1 VSQLPVH
8 RAPEGSIVPARH
20 ELAALQLR
28 EEPSASELWGIL
40 RRNWWLILAS
50 VLLCG
55 GVGYLLAVRS
65 TPIYE
70 SSTSIRIDEKQSAIP
85 ELLPLTS
92 GSEVSTEMEVLS
104 SRTLAEDAVT
114 GLALQLSVVEPTGE
128 ERSRLFSGIAVSRDA
143 DPGLYVLTR
152 EASGRFAITLE
163 EDSAPVGKIAVGERI
178 RFRGVSFS
186 MLPEAARH
194 ERLVIDVSGFASAV
208 AGVRSGIRV
217 SRTGRDVKIVTLTY
231 QSSDREL
238 TAAVP
243 NLIARRFVERREA
256 AQKSAAGST
265 ITFLRE
271 QLDTLATQLRS
282 AEAAL
287 LAYRE
292 RERVVNP
299 GVEGSTQLN
308 RIVQLQTERSMLESE
323 RSALDKL
330 LKEVQ
335 VKAARAGPESPS
347 SYRSLL
353 SFPTLLRNQAA
364 SELLRSLTSAEDER
378 SALLARRTP
387 EDPDV
392 QVLTSRIQT
401 LEGELRNMAASY
413 LQGLNHQ
420 ATSLDSTLR
429 GFGQQLQQVPER
441 ELQYTRLERQPKLLE
456 ELFSLLQTRLKE
468 AQIAQAAN
476 DLSVQVVDPAER
488 PRRPIRPR
496 PMLNLLLGVMLGAF
510 LGTAGGFARELLDKA
525 VHTRADVQLATGVSV
540 IGLIP
545 RIPRGKGR
553 FALISEKRPPGRAA
567 EPSSPPTAPPQTPI
581 FSPPHPQRMRYTFLG
596 PVEDQVPQL
605 SPDASNGTAPTP
617 TPPPPVVPAVSR
629 RGVRRVAISE
639 LGMAATEA
647 YGGLLT
653 NLSYALP
660 DTPPKV
666 VAFTSALPGEG
677 KTTNA
682 VNLALALAHRGS
694 KVLLIDGDLRRG
706 IVHKV
711 FEAER
716 EPGLT
721 NVLWGQMSFDS
732 ARRTLEV
739 GDSATLDYLTTGSLP
754 PNPTSLV
761 ESTTMRTLLEQWRE
775 LYDSVV
781 IDTPPVNVITDAAL
795 LGAHADGVVL
805 VARSGVTHA
814 AALGYAIE
822 QLRRVKARV
831 LGVVLSDIDF
841 ARDAAYDPTY
851 RYHRYDQY
859 TTAKS

>member
-1 VSQLPVH
+1 M
-8 RAPEGSIVPARH
+8 VPARL
-20 ELAALQLR
+20 ELAAQVR
-28 EEPSASELWGIL
+28 DEPSISELWGIL
-40 RRNWWLILAS
+40 RRNWWMILAS

-55 GVGYLLAVRS
+55 GVAYFLALRS
-65 TPIYE
+65 TPIYQ

-85 ELLPLTS
+85 ELLPLTR

-114 GLALQLSVVEPTGE
+114 GLALQFRLVEPSGE
-128 ERSRLFSGIAVSRDA
+128 ERSKLFSGIAVAPDA
-143 DPGLYVLTR
+143 EPGLYVLTR

-163 EDSAPVGKIAVGERI
+163 EDGTSVGRAAIGEPV
-178 RFRGVSFS
+178 RFRGVSFA
-186 MLPEAARH
+186 MLPEAASH
-194 ERLVIDVSGFASAV
+194 ERLVIGVSGFASAV
-208 AGVRSGIRV
+208 AGVRGGIRV

-238 TAAVP
+238 TAWVP
-243 NLIARRFVERREA
+243 NLIARRFVERRDA
-256 AQKSAAGST
+256 AQKAAAGST

-271 QLDTLATQLRS
+271 QLDTLANQLRS

-299 GVEGSTQLN
+299 AVEGSSQLN

-323 RSALDKL
+323 RSSLAKL
-330 LKEVQ
+330 LAEVQ
-335 VKAARAGPESPS
+335 AKAASAGPDRPS

-353 SFPTLLRNQAA
+353 AFPSLLRNQAA

-392 QVLTSRIQT
+392 QVLNSRIQT
-401 LEGELRNMAASY
+401 IEGELRAMAVSY
-413 LQGLNHQ
+413 LQGLTHQ
-420 ATSLDSTLR
+420 ATSLDSTLS
-429 GFGQQLQQVPER
+429 GFGRELQRVPER
-441 ELQYTRLERQPKLLE
+441 ELQYTRLERQPKLLD

-488 PRRPIRPR
+488 PRGPIRPR
-496 PMLNLLLGVMLGAF
+496 PMLNLFLGIMLGAL
-510 LGTAGGFARELLDKA
+510 LGTAAGFARELLDKA
-525 VHTRADVQLATGVSV
+525 VHTRADVQLATGLSV

-545 RIPRGKGR
+545 RIPRGNGR
-553 FALISEKRPPGRAA
+553 FALISEKRSPGRAA

-581 FSPPHPQRMRYTFLG
+581 FSSPPAQRMRYTFLG
-596 PVEDQVPQL
+596 PVEEAIPAE
-605 SPDASNGTAPTP
+605 PPAASNGTTP
-617 TPPPPVVPAVSR
+617 TPPSPVTPTVPR
-629 RGVRRVAISE
+629 RGVRRVVISE
-639 LGMAATEA
+639 SGMAATEA
-647 YGGLLT
+647 YGSLLT
-653 NLSYALP
+653 NLSYSLP
-660 DTPPKV
+660 DAPPRV

-677 KTTNA
+677 KTTTA

-706 IVHKV
+706 IVHNV

-721 NVLWGQMSFDS
+721 SVLWGMASFES
-732 ARRTLEV
+732 ARRTLQV
-739 GDSATLDYLTTGSLP
+739 GDGATLDYLTTGTLP

-761 ESTTMRTLLEQWRE
+761 ESNTMRTLLEQWRE

-814 AALGYAIE
+814 AALGYAID
-822 QLRRVKARV
+822 QLRRVQARV

-841 ARDAAYDPTY
+841 ARDSAYDPTY

>member
-1 VSQLPVH
+1 MSQLPVH
-8 RAPEGSIVPARH
+8 RGPDGPMVPARI
-20 ELAALQLR
+20 ELGTPVR
-28 EEPSASELWGIL
+28 DEPSVTELWGIL

-50 VLLCG
+50 VLLGG
-55 GVGYLLAVRS
+55 GVAYFLAIRS
-65 TPIYE
+65 TPIYQ

-114 GLALQLSVVEPTGE
+114 GLALQLRLVEPTGA
-128 ERSRLFSGIAVSRDA
+128 ERSKLFRAIAVAPDA
-143 DPGLYVLTR
+143 EPGLYVLTR
-152 EASGRFAITLE
+152 EASGRFAITPE
-163 EDSAPVGKIAVGERI
+163 EGGAPVARVAVGQPV

-186 MLPEAARH
+186 MLPEAGRH
-194 ERLVIDVSGFASAV
+194 ERLVIGVSGFGSAV
-208 AGVRSGIRV
+208 SGVRSGIRV

-231 QSSDREL
+231 QNSDRDL
-238 TAAVP
+238 TAEVP
-243 NLIARRFVERREA
+243 NLIARRFVARRDA
-256 AQKSAAGST
+256 AQKATAGST
-265 ITFLRE
+265 IAFLRQ
-271 QLDTLATQLRS
+271 QLDTLAIQLRS
-282 AEAAL
+282 AEGAL

-299 GVEGSTQLN
+299 AVEGSTQLN

-323 RSALDKL
+323 RSSLDKL
-330 LKEVQ
+330 VKEVEA
-335 VKAARAGPESPS
+335 KAAAASPDRPS
-347 SYRSLL
+347 AYRSLL
-353 SFPTLLRNQAA
+353 SFPSLLRNQAA

-378 SALLARRTP
+378 SALLGRRTP

-392 QVLTSRIQT
+392 QVLSSRIET
-401 LEGELRNMAASY
+401 LEGELRTMAVSY
-413 LQGLNHQ
+413 LQGLTHQ
-420 ATSLDSTLR
+420 VGSLDSTLG
-429 GFGQQLQQVPER
+429 GFGRELQRVPER
-441 ELQYTRLERQPKLLE
+441 ELQYTRLERQPKMLE
-456 ELFSLLQTRLKE
+456 ELFALLQTRLKE

-496 PMLNLLLGVMLGAF
+496 PMLNLLLGVMLGGL
-510 LGTAGGFARELLDKA
+510 LGTGAGFVRELLDKA
-525 VHTRADVQLATGVSV
+525 VHTRADVVLATGVSV

-553 FALISEKRPPGRAA
+553 FALISEKRSPRRGA
-567 EPSSPPTAPPQTPI
+567 EPSSPPAAPPGPPTY
-581 FSPPHPQRMRYTFLG
+581 SPHAKRYTFLG
-596 PVEDQVPQL
+596 PAEDGIPEH
-605 SPDASNGTAPTP
+605 PAAASNGTASPA
-617 TPPPPVVPAVSR
+617 PPAPPVTPVVSR
-629 RGVRRVAISE
+629 PGVRRVAISE
-639 LGMAATEA
+639 VGMAATEA
-647 YGGLLT
+647 YGSLLT
-653 NLSYALP
+653 NLSFALP
-660 DTPPKV
+660 DAPPRV

-694 KVLLIDGDLRRG
+694 KVLLVDCDLRRG
-706 IVHKV
+706 IVHNV
-711 FEAER
+711 FEAQR

-721 NVLWGQMSFDS
+721 NVLWGQMSFD
-732 ARRTLEV
+732 AAKRTLEV
-739 GDSATLDYLTTGSLP
+739 GDSATLDYLTTGALP

-761 ESTTMRTLLEQWRE
+761 ESNTMRLLLEQWRE
-775 LYDSVV
+775 HYDNVV

-814 AALGYAIE
+814 AALGYALE
-822 QLRRVKARV
+822 QLRRVQARV

-841 ARDAAYDPTY
+841 ARDSVYDPTY

>member
-1 VSQLPVH
+1 
-8 RAPEGSIVPARH
+8 
-20 ELAALQLR
+20 
-28 EEPSASELWGIL
+28 
-40 RRNWWLILAS
+40 
-50 VLLCG
+50 
-55 GVGYLLAVRS
+55 
-65 TPIYE
+65 
-70 SSTSIRIDEKQSAIP
+70 
-85 ELLPLTS
+85 
-92 GSEVSTEMEVLS
+92 
-104 SRTLAEDAVT
+104 
-114 GLALQLSVVEPTGE
+114 
-128 ERSRLFSGIAVSRDA
+128 
-143 DPGLYVLTR
+143 
-152 EASGRFAITLE
+152 
-163 EDSAPVGKIAVGERI
+163 
-178 RFRGVSFS
+178 
-186 MLPEAARH
+186 
-194 ERLVIDVSGFASAV
+194 
-208 AGVRSGIRV
+208 VRSGIRV

-256 AQKSAAGST
+256 AQKAAAGST
-265 ITFLRE
+265 IEFLRE
-271 QLDTLATQLRS
+271 QLDTLASQLRS
-282 AEAAL
+282 AESAL

-299 GVEGSTQLN
+299 AVEGSTQLN

-323 RSALDKL
+323 RSSLAKL
-330 LKEVQ
+330 IAEVEA
-335 VKAARAGPESPS
+335 KAASAGPDKPS
-347 SYRSLL
+347 SYRNLL
-353 SFPTLLRNQAA
+353 AFPSLLRNQAA

-387 EDPDV
+387 QDPDV
-392 QVLTSRIQT
+392 QVLTSRIQA
-401 LEGELRNMAASY
+401 LEGELRTMAASY

-420 ATSLDSTLR
+420 ATSLDSTLQ
-429 GFGQQLQQVPER
+429 GFGRQLQQVPER

-496 PMLNLLLGVMLGAF
+496 PMLNLFLGVMLGGL
-510 LGTAGGFARELLDKA
+510 LGTAAGFARELLDKA
-525 VHTRADVQLATGVSV
+525 VHTRADVLLATGLSV

-545 RIPRGKGR
+545 RIPRGNGR
-553 FALISEKRPPGRAA
+553 FALISEKRAPGRAVQPA
-567 EPSSPPTAPPQTPI
+567 SPPAAPPEAPPI
-581 FSPPHPQRMRYTFLG
+581 YSPPHAQRMRYTFLG
-596 PVEDQVPQL
+596 SVEEETPAQ
-605 SPDASNGTAPTP
+605 SPAASNGAAPTP
-617 TPPPPVVPAVSR
+617 TPPPPLAPAVSR
-629 RGVRRVAISE
+629 RGIRRVVISE
-639 LGMAATEA
+639 AGMAATEA

-660 DTPPKV
+660 DAPPRV

-682 VNLALALAHRGS
+682 VNLALALAHRGA
-694 KVLLIDGDLRRG
+694 KVLLVDGDLRRG
-706 IVHKV
+706 VVHNV
-711 FEAER
+711 FEADR

-721 NVLWGQMSFDS
+721 NVLWGQVGFDS
-732 ARRTLEV
+732 ARHSIQV
-739 GDSATLDYLTTGSLP
+739 GESATLDYLTTGALP

-761 ESTTMRTLLEQWRE
+761 ESNTMRALLEQWRE
-775 LYDSVV
+775 QYDSVV

-822 QLRRVKARV
+822 QLRRVQARV

-841 ARDAAYDPTY
+841 ARDSAYDPTY

>member
-1 VSQLPVH
+1 M
-8 RAPEGSIVPARH
+8 VPARL
-20 ELAALQLR
+20 ELAAAQLR
-28 EEPSASELWGIL
+28 DEPSVSELWGIL
-40 RRNWWLILAS
+40 RRNWWIILAS
-50 VLLCG
+50 VLVCG
-55 GVGYLLAVRS
+55 GVGYFLAARS
-65 TPIYE
+65 TPIYQ
-70 SSTSIRIDEKQSAIP
+70 SSTSIRIDEKQSVIP

-114 GLALQLSVVEPTGE
+114 GLALQFRLVEPTGE
-128 ERSRLFSGIAVSRDA
+128 ERSQLFSGIAVAPDA
-143 DPGLYVLTR
+143 ESGLYVLTR
-152 EASGRFAITLE
+152 EPSGRFAITLE
-163 EDSAPVGKIAVGERI
+163 EESAPVAKFAVGQRA
-178 RFRGVSFS
+178 RFRGITFS
-186 MLPEAARH
+186 ILPAAARH
-194 ERLVIDVSGFASAV
+194 ERLVIDVLGFASAV
-208 AGVRSGIRV
+208 GGVRSGIKV

-231 QSSDREL
+231 QSADREL

-256 AQKSAAGST
+256 AQKAAAGST
-265 ITFLRE
+265 IEFLHE
-271 QLDTLATQLRS
+271 QLDTLAIQLRS
-282 AEAAL
+282 AETAL
-287 LAYRE
+287 LTYRE

-299 GVEGSTQLN
+299 AVEGSSQLN

-323 RSALDKL
+323 RSGLAKL
-330 LKEVQ
+330 LAEVQ
-335 VKAARAGPESPS
+335 AKAATAGPDQPS
-347 SYRSLL
+347 SYRNLL
-353 SFPTLLRNQAA
+353 AFPSLLRNQAA
-364 SELLRSLTSAEDER
+364 SELLRSLTSAEGER
-378 SALLARRTP
+378 SALLARRMP

-392 QVLTSRIQT
+392 QVLSSRIQS
-401 LEGELRNMAASY
+401 LEGELQTMAASY

-429 GFGQQLQQVPER
+429 GFGQELQRVPER

-456 ELFSLLQTRLKE
+456 ELFALLQTRLKE

-488 PRRPIRPR
+488 PRRPIRPK
-496 PMLNLLLGVMLGAF
+496 PVLSLLLGMMVGGL
-510 LGTAGGFARELLDKA
+510 LGTATGFARELLDKA
-525 VHTRADVQLATGVSV
+525 VHTRADVQLATGLSV

-545 RIPRGKGR
+545 RVPRGKGR
-553 FALISEKRPPGRAA
+553 FALISEKRSPARAVEQSSPPSA
-567 EPSSPPTAPPQTPI
+567 PPTAPPGPLSD
-581 FSPPHPQRMRYTFLG
+581 SPAHAQRLRYTFLG
-596 PVEDQVPQL
+596 QVEEEAAAQ
-605 SPDASNGTAPTP
+605 SPAASNGTTP
-617 TPPPPVVPAVSR
+617 TPPLTPAVPR
-629 RGVRRVAISE
+629 RGVKRMVISE
-639 LGMAATEA
+639 VGMAATEA
-647 YGGLLT
+647 YGSLLT
-653 NLSYALP
+653 NLSYSLP
-660 DTPPKV
+660 DAPPKV

-694 KVLLIDGDLRRG
+694 RVLLIDGDLRRG
-706 IVHKV
+706 VVHNV
-711 FEAER
+711 FEVAR

-721 NVLWGQMSFDS
+721 NVLWGLVGFES
-732 ARRTLEV
+732 AKHTIQI
-739 GDSATLDYLTTGSLP
+739 GDSEALDYLTTGALP

-761 ESTTMRTLLEQWRE
+761 ESNTMRTLLEQWRE
-775 LYDSVV
+775 QYDNVV

-822 QLRRVKARV
+822 QLRRVQARV

-841 ARDAAYDPTY
+841 NRDSAYDPTY